1 MIEYF
6 TLSNGLRVI
15 LETMSQLRSVAIGV
29 WVKAGSMLET
39 PEENGLSHLMEHMA
53 FKRTQCY
60 SAKELAAQMD
70 AIGGHMNAATSKLYT
85 TYYAKV
91 VDKDLPRAAEL
102 LSQIVCHPV
111 LDADDLEKE
120 KNVVIEEISM
130 VDDSPED
137 IVFDLLNEAMYAGQ
151 SLAMTIT
158 GTADHIRSYQ
168 VDDLQ
173 RFRRRYYSPQNAV
186 ISVAGHVR
194 KDALLALLE
203 EHFGGWQGGEEAYY
217 PVNQP
222 NRLPGRLCRDKKVE
236 QMHLCLGYAG
246 IDQEDTRQHDLML
259 LNAVFGG
266 GVSSR
271 LFQRVREE
279 QGLVYSIYSG
289 PSFFPGC
296 GDYQIYAA
304 CTPANV
310 PKVLQQIERERQRIL
325 EEGISQEEFDLAKTQ
340 LRCGF
345 VLGQESAYAR
355 MSSLGVNLLV
365 RGKVN
370 RPSET
375 LRRIEAV
382 SQRKVARLAKVLLS
396 GQYSLAL
403 VGKNARRYLGA

>member
-1 MIEYF
+1 MIETF

-15 LETMSQLRSVAIGV
+15 LETMPQLRSVAIGV

-39 PEENGLSHLMEHMA
+39 AEENGLSHLMEHMA
-53 FKRTQCY
+53 FKRTQRY
-60 SAKELAAQMD
+60 SARELASQMD

-102 LSQIVCHPV
+102 LSQIVCHPM

-130 VDDSPED
+130 VEDSAED
-137 IVFDLLNEAMYAGQ
+137 MVFDLLNEAMYAGQ

-158 GTADHIRSYQ
+158 GTAEDIRGYQ
-168 VDDLQ
+168 VEDLQ
-173 RFRRRYYSPQNAV
+173 RFRQKYYSPQNAV

-194 KDALLALLE
+194 KDAPLSLLE
-203 EHFGGWQGGEEAYY
+203 EHFADWQGGEEASY
-217 PVNQP
+217 PANQP
-222 NRLPGRLCRDKKVE
+222 NLAPQRLSMDKKVE

-304 CTPANV
+304 CAPASV
-310 PKVLQQIERERQRIL
+310 PKVLRQIERERQRIL
-325 EEGISQEEFDLAKTQ
+325 EEGISQEEFDLAKAQ
-340 LRCGF
+340 LRCGL

-365 RGKVN
+365 RGKVT

-382 SQRKVARLAKVLLS
+382 SQRKVARLARTLLS
-396 GQYSLAL
+396 EEASLAL
-403 VGKNARRYLGA
+403 VGRNAKRYLGT